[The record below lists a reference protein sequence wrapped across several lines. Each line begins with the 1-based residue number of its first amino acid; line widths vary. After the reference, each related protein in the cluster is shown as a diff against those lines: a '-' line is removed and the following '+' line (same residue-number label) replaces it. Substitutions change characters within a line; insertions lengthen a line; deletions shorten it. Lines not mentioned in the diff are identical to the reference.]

1 MLFQCPCCNSR
12 KIASLRTAMTVGAIV
27 GSIGGAA
34 RGTNSALAGSQMGVT
49 LGALA
54 GPSRIII
61 GTVFSAILG
70 RLAAGVRGCALGA
83 QLGENLDRHV
93 LANNLC
99 LLCGH
104 RFNLPT

>member
-1 MLFQCPCCNSR
+1 
-12 KIASLRTAMTVGAIV
+12 MTVGAIV

-34 RGTNSALAGSQMGVT
+34 RSANPAFAGSQMGAT
-49 LGALA
+49 FDAIA
-54 GPSRIII
+54 GPSGIII

-70 RLAAGVRGCALGA
+70 RLVAGVRGCALGA

-99 LLCGH
+99 LVCGH